1 MSEPFFQMTGQRKPS
16 DLPGSML
23 GEDRLVPYQA
33 TDLTGRKVLVLAPH
47 PDDETIGCGG
57 SLCLHRKANDP
68 VKIVFLTNGAKG
80 DWSGKRSR
88 ETIVAIRKGEAGEA
102 CKQMGVEDLEFW
114 GFEDRG
120 LAEAEGVLAHV
131 IDLLNLFRPGIV
143 YSPSLWEFHPDHR
156 AASFLL
162 CKAAS
167 RCAFDFDIFFYEVG
181 QPLRPNCLVDI
192 TTVLDTKLRAT
203 QAYRSQLE
211 TKPYGEILLAL
222 NRFRSLTLSSKVTHA
237 EAFRCCNTSTVKHSD
252 FKGLLFEDLLLLAPQ
267 VGDSKPGKPRD
278 TGLNVAQRLSRW
290 FRHS

>member
-1 MSEPFFQMTGQRKPS
+1 MTGQCKPS
-16 DLPGSML
+16 DLLGSML
-23 GEDRLVPYQA
+23 GEDRLVPYQT
-33 TDLTGRKVLVLAPH
+33 TDPTGRRVLVLAPH

-68 VKIVFLTNGAKG
+68 VKIVFLTNGAMG
-80 DWSGKRSR
+80 DWSGKRSK
-88 ETIVAIRKGEAGEA
+88 ETIVAIRKAEATEA
-102 CKQMGVEDLEFW
+102 CNEMGLTSLEFW

-120 LAEAEGVLAHV
+120 LAEADGVLAYL
-131 IDLLNLFRPGIV
+131 IDLLKLFRPGIV

-192 TTVLDTKLRAT
+192 TPVLATKLRAT

-211 TKPYGEILLAL
+211 IKPYGEILLAL
-222 NRFRSLTLSSKVTHA
+222 NRFRSLTLSNTVTHA

-267 VGDSKPGKPRD
+267 VGDSMAENQPE
-278 TGLNVAQRLSRW
+278 TVLNLVRRIKKW
-290 FRHS
+290 FRR